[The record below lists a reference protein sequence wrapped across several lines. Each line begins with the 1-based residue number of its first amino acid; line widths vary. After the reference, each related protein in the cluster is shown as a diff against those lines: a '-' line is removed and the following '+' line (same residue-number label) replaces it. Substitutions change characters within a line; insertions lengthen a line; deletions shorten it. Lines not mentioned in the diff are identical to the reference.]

1 MVVTEFYQT
10 LSDGTVL
17 VKSYSDTNHYIIQD
31 GTGIE
36 YSEAVDPEKMGRTY
50 TESERVIEG
59 FEAAPEESEMTKE
72 EEEVV
77 PSQFPDADVN

>member
-50 TESERVIEG
+50 TESDRIIEG
-59 FEAAPEESEMTKE
+59 FEAVPEKSKMME
-72 EEEVV
+72 EEQEMI
-77 PSQFPDADVN
+77 PSNLPDEDVN